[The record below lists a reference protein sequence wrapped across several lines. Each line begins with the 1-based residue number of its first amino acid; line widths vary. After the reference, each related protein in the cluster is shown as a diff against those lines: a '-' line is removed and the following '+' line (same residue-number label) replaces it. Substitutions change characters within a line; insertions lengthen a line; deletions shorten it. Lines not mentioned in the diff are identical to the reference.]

1 VPTAPVSLAGDK
13 PLALAG
19 LAAGRGASA
28 KVQQGR
34 GARVVTN
41 VHFQSGMLSQWRR
54 QEMWLKYS
62 KKFSGR
68 RRNCYRIAKQAV
80 MDALKKKY
88 KSRRQLK
95 RKMRRNWIIRLN
107 ANSALHGNSYSRFI
121 TRCRY
126 NNLNLNRKILAQIAI
141 YDRPVFTS
149 VMDHVDDTWRQRL
162 EEKNKPPKQYTAE
175 EMDQIAIPWIERQL
189 PSMYTDTN
197 VRFNRQVADH
207 GAVEYTVDFGDPKM
221 WREYLPQTPELANFN
236 IPDHWIRDANR
247 GMEPWNLEYLNFPGE
262 KHDNK
267 DYIQMAR
274 HAKASQLEEEEKK
287 EKGEESR
294 LTKEGSRDDWY
305 GEESQS
311 WFDN

>member
-1 VPTAPVSLAGDK
+1 
-13 PLALAG
+13 
-19 LAAGRGASA
+19 
-28 KVQQGR
+28 
-34 GARVVTN
+34 
-41 VHFQSGMLSQWRR
+41 
-54 QEMWLKYS
+54 MWLKYS

-95 RKMRRNWIIRLN
+95 RTMRRNWIIRLN
-107 ANSALHGNSYSRFI
+107 ANCQQHGVSYSKFI
-121 TRCRY
+121 MRCRF
-126 NNLNLNRKILAQIAI
+126 NSVNLNRKILSQIAI

-149 VMDHVDDTWRQRL
+149 VMTAVDDRWQEKL
-162 EEKNKPPKQYTAE
+162 EEKNTPPKQYSAE

-189 PSMYTDTN
+189 PEMYTDTN
-197 VRFNRQVADH
+197 VRFNRKVADH

-247 GMEPWNLEYLNFPGE
+247 GMEPWTLDYLNFPGE

-287 EKGEESR
+287 ERGEESR

-305 GEESQS
+305 GDEAQS